1 MRARG
6 KDYLH
11 RKSNTWNLL
20 VKESIAE
27 YAQHLVKAT
36 GEPLPTS
43 SISRSV
49 CQIVTLPDGRRVFR
63 KLLRHGGILAPLLGG
78 LFVSKRRILRTLRVS
93 AHLREHSIPSPD
105 VLAVGWR
112 TILPHIYNNIIITEC
127 VDATPLGAALRRM
140 SPEKRR
146 ECIIDAAQLLRS
158 AFESGVEQTDM
169 HADNILLD
177 EKGRLL
183 LSDVES
189 IRLHKGEV
197 PLERRIKVV
206 LRLGRAVVKHNLYP
220 DTLSTSDILRFV
232 RSAAPDADAR
242 VLCTTLKRDLRLH
255 SLLWHR
261 PSCGQD
267 G

>member
-1 MRARG
+1 MRAQH
-6 KDYLH
+6 KNYLH
-11 RKSNTWNLL
+11 KKSNTWNLL

-27 YAQHLVKAT
+27 YAQSLVQAT
-36 GEPLPTS
+36 GTPLPTS
-43 SISRSV
+43 SVSRSV
-49 CQIVTLPDGRRVFR
+49 CHIITLPDGRRVFR
-63 KLLRHGGILAPLLGG
+63 KLLRHGGILAPLLGS

-112 TILPHIYNNIIITEC
+112 TIFPHIYNFIIVTEWL
-127 VDATPLGAALRRM
+127 DAMPLSAALRKM
-140 SPEKRR
+140 SPERR
-146 ECIIDAAQLLRS
+146 RKCIINAAELLRS

-169 HADNILLD
+169 HPDNILVN
-177 EKGRLL
+177 EKGELF

-189 IRLHKGEV
+189 IRLHKGV
-197 PLERRIKVV
+197 LPLERRMKVV

-220 DTLSTSDILRFV
+220 DTVSTSDILRFV

-242 VLCTTLKRDLRLH
+242 TLCTTLKRDLRLH

-261 PSCGQD
+261 PT
-267 G
+267 